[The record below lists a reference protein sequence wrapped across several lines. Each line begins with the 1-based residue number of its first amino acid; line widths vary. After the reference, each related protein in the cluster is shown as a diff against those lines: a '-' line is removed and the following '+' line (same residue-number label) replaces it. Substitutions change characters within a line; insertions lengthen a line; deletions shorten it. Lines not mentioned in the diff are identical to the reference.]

1 LALGKLIL
9 IGGVALIAWWVIGRP
24 TSIEELRADI
34 DNITAQFKGQDASAD
49 TAPTAADPN
58 SIDNTNTQDN
68 TGGDDGSGGGQDQ
81 GGDQG
86 QQDDGSGGGGG
97 QGFGGGGRHRSGF
110 GGGGQGGFG
119 GGDQGQQDDGSGGDQ
134 GGDDG
139 SDFAPSI
146 GGGGSQSGDTTS
158 IPTQSSTPFSD
169 GGSAHDSGDDGSDFG
184 GDFGGGGDQQDD
196 GSTTPDQEAIAA
208 PPSPHHHHQ
217 HLTKAQ
223 RDAQAA
229 IAAKGKKPPHPQ
241 AVQAKGKHEYSGHGK
256 YKGTPG
262 FYTVHGHHHC
272 FEGDAG
278 CKCTDCHKCNCH
290 GPVGNGTHHTPPH
303 AVLKTQ
309 APITQ
314 KQHAKQHN
322 HPNLIAHKNSQH
334 VKVSQTSHGG
344 NNFLSTKTVNGKTV
358 VTTNNPKHT
367 KIVSNHPVHVV
378 TQQQHHHP
386 VVHHKKKKKKVV
398 HHSNL
403 AYTLGYDGGF
413 HYLESNPISLL
424 YNNDY

>member
-34 DNITAQFKGQDASAD
+34 DNITAQFKGQDSSAT
-49 TAPTAADPN
+49 TATDPN

-68 TGGDDGSGGGQDQ
+68 TATDDGSGGQDQ
-81 GGDQG
+81 GQ
-86 QQDDGSGGGGG
+86 QQDDGSSDGGGDQGGQGFGGG
-97 QGFGGGGRHRSGF
+97 QGGFGGGGRHRGGF
-110 GGGGQGGFG
+110 GGGQGG
-119 GGDQGQQDDGSGGDQ
+119 GGDQGQQDDGSGDDSQ
-134 GGDDG
+134 DDG
-139 SDFAPSI
+139 SGDTAPSI

-169 GGSAHDSGDDGSDFG
+169 GGSAHDFSGDQQDFG
-184 GDFGGGGDQQDD
+184 DQGQQQDD
-196 GSTTPDQEAIAA
+196 GSDTFPDQT
-208 PPSPHHHHQ
+208 PPPTHHHQ

-223 RDAQAA
+223 RDAQVSAA
-229 IAAKGKKPPHPQ
+229 QGKKPPHPQ
-241 AVQAKGKHEYSGHGK
+241 AVQAKKGKHEYSGKGN

-262 FYTVHGHHHC
+262 FYTVRGHHHC

-290 GPVGNGTHHTPPH
+290 GPVGNGTHHVPPH

-309 APITQ
+309 APKTQ
-314 KQHAKQHN
+314 RQHIQQHN
-322 HPNLIAHKNSQH
+322 HPNLQNRNSN
-334 VKVSQTSHGG
+334 VKVTQTSHGG
-344 NNFLSTKTVNGKTV
+344 NNFSSTRTVNGKTTV
-358 VTTNNPKHT
+358 VTNNPKHT

-378 TQQQHHHP
+378 TQQHHHP
-386 VVHHKKKKKKVV
+386 TVVHHKKKKKKVV

-403 AYTLGYDGGF
+403 AYVPGYDGGF
-413 HYLESNPISLL
+413 HYLESSPLSLL
-424 YNNDY
+424 YNTDY

>member
-34 DNITAQFKGQDASAD
+34 DNITAQFKGQDAQAA
-49 TAPTAADPN
+49 APPTDPN

-68 TGGDDGSGGGQDQ
+68 TADDGSGGGQDP

-86 QQDDGSGGGGG
+86 QQDDGSGGGGFG
-97 QGFGGGGRHRSGF
+97 GGGGRHRGGF
-110 GGGGQGGFG
+110 GGGGGQGGQDQ
-119 GGDQGQQDDGSGGDQ
+119 GGDQQDDGSGGDQ

-196 GSTTPDQEAIAA
+196 GSITPDQTAVTA
-208 PPSPHHHHQ
+208 PPPSHHHQ

-223 RDAQAA
+223 RDVQAA

-241 AVQAKGKHEYSGHGK
+241 AVQAKDKHEYSGHGK

-378 TQQQHHHP
+378 HQHHP

-413 HYLESNPISLL
+413 HYLESSPLSIL
-424 YNNDY
+424 YNGDY